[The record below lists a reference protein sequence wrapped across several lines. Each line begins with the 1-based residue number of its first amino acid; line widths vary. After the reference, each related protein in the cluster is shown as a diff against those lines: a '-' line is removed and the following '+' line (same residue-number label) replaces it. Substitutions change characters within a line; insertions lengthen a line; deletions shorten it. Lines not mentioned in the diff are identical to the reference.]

1 MSGGWIRLANQGA
14 EIYDLKY
21 RQLYESSKNVG
32 PILWDPGSKNT
43 NSCQFYGAFIKLE
56 RLMKSVHKFDFLRL
70 YWDQDGLKL
79 GNLFCISLFFLKY
92 KKVEKLDSIHII
104 YKILLNIFN
113 LLDL

>member
-70 YWDQDGLKL
+70 YWDQDGLNLEFCFVFHFFSWNIKKL
-79 GNLFCISLFFLKY
+79 KNWIQYISYIKY
-92 KKVEKLDSIHII
+92 
-104 YKILLNIFN
+104 Y
-113 LLDL
+113 